1 MRVGLGFD
9 AHQIGDLPPLKLG
22 GVIVDEHR
30 GLAGTSDAD
39 VLVHAVADAMLGAAA
54 LGDLGTYFPSDDERW
69 LGADSLHLLEQVVAL
84 VGAEGMAVDN
94 VDTTVVAQ
102 SVRVNPHRAAIRE
115 NLAEVLGVSLDR
127 VSVKATTTDTM
138 GFLGRDEG
146 VAAMAVVALSEI

>member
-1 MRVGLGFD
+1 M
-9 AHQIGDLPPLKLG
+9 
-22 GVIVDEHR
+22 
-30 GLAGTSDAD
+30 
-39 VLVHAVADAMLGAAA
+39 
-54 LGDLGTYFPSDDERW
+54 
-69 LGADSLHLLEQVVAL
+69 AL

-102 SVRVNPHRAAIRE
+102 SVRVNPHRTAIRE

-146 VAAMAVVALSEI
+146 VVAMAVVALTEI